1 MDKDKNKNNKNTAVI
16 MTVALLLLIA
26 TSVLLSSSF
35 LITPSMT
42 NARSSGRGQ
51 DRCDPTVNVC
61 VAGTTGSSKDLGK
74 REQQR
79 QPVAHTQTASSSP
92 PDSDNGNTILKIPI
106 ATSGNNV
113 YLAWPSNK
121 TGNSEVMFRASSDGG
136 KTFGDKVNLS
146 NSSKSESVNAQIAAA
161 GSSVYVTW
169 WERNATS
176 NEPLLR
182 VSNDNGKTFAP
193 PLMLTSGTTTSTAK

>member
-1 MDKDKNKNNKNTAVI
+1 MNNNNYRAVI
-16 MTVALLLLIA
+16 MTVALLA
-26 TSVLLSSSF
+26 VSVLLLSSSF
-35 LITPSMT
+35 LIIPAIT

-61 VAGTTGSSKDLGK
+61 LAGTTGSSKDLGK

-79 QPVAHTQTASSSP
+79 QPVAHTQTASRP
-92 PDSDNGNTILKIPI
+92 PDSDNGDTILKVPI
-106 ATSGNNV
+106 AISGSNV
-113 YLAWPSNK
+113 YLAWPSNT

-146 NSSKSESVNAQIAAA
+146 NSSKSESVNAEIEAA